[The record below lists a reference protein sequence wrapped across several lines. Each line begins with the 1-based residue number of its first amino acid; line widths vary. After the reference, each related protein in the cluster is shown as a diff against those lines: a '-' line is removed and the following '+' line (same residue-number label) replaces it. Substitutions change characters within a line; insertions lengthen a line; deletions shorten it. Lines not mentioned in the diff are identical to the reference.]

1 MDLSVASPP
10 DSSVNAPTPATT
22 LDCSS
27 TTYWTATTPEEMKS
41 GCGSLKRPH
50 PSSVPVQFAYRRLV
64 QRPCI
69 NSPSSTS
76 QDQQLFVSVEDNSDA
91 KHAVTFQEGYVE
103 TDV

>member
-1 MDLSVASPP
+1 MDLSVAPP
-10 DSSVNAPTPATT
+10 PESVPTTAAT

-27 TTYWTATTPEEMKS
+27 TTYWTATTPREMKS

-50 PSSVPVQFAYRRLV
+50 PSSVPVQFAYRRQV
-64 QRPCI
+64 QRPSI

-76 QDQQLFVSVEDNSDA
+76 EDQLLFVSVEDNSDA
-91 KHAVTFQEGYVE
+91 KHAATFQEGYVE

>member
-1 MDLSVASPP
+1 MDLSVATSL
-10 DSSVNAPTPATT
+10 DSSVNTPTTATT

-27 TTYWTATTPEEMKS
+27 TTYWTATTPKEMKS
-41 GCGSLKRPH
+41 ECGSLKRPH
-50 PSSVPVQFAYRRLV
+50 PSSVPVYRRLV
-64 QRPCI
+64 QRPSI

-76 QDQQLFVSVEDNSDA
+76 EDQLLFVSVEDNSDA